1 LFSRIFPELFLTQ
14 TERTM
19 HATYESRSTFQPQ
32 QQQQHTQKY
41 QHVVPDKE
49 SRTMNLNEALLTS
62 VDRELVARG
71 RCADG
76 AGTMASLFFS
86 EELHE
91 IAQAKAICTNC
102 PVTDRCLNGALI
114 RREPWGVWGGE
125 LVMNGKVLAARRR
138 RGRPPKI
145 KVSELMVDELGCVI
159 SA

>member
-1 LFSRIFPELFLTQ
+1 MNVQLQHRSNLAFPHSPANPPSQQYQ
-14 TERTM
+14 TET
-19 HATYESRSTFQPQ
+19 
-32 QQQQHTQKY
+32 
-41 QHVVPDKE
+41 PDKE
-49 SRTMNLNEALLTS
+49 SRTMNVNEALLTS